1 LLARFRIAAI
11 AAVMICLTLL
21 LAPFQLAA
29 IRWAPRV
36 AGWLPFAWHRLARRL
51 IGLRVT
57 VHGRPPRAA
66 APRLIVA
73 NHVSWADIVVL
84 GSLLPL
90 SFIAKAEVRSWPG
103 ANLLARLQN
112 TVFIERHR
120 RGTAGRQAGEIAER
134 LAAGDTM
141 VLFAEGTTGSGHRL
155 LPFKTSLFGAIDA
168 ALGQGGHQR
177 LIVQPAAI
185 AYLRLHGLPLG
196 RYHQARAAWP
206 GDLTLLP
213 HLARFLEDGACDAQV
228 VFGEPLVVE
237 AGQDRKLL
245 ARTIHERIRRHF
257 SQAMRMRPPE

>member
-1 LLARFRIAAI
+1 MLARIRIAAI
-11 AAVMICLTLL
+11 AAVMICLTLV
-21 LAPFQLAA
+21 LAPLQLAA
-29 IRWAPRV
+29 IRWAPRR
-36 AGWLPFAWHRLARRL
+36 AGWLPLAWHRLARRL
-51 IGLRVT
+51 MGLRIT
-57 VHGRPPRAA
+57 VSGPSPPCA
-66 APRLIVA
+66 APLLIVA
-73 NHVSWADIVVL
+73 NHVSWADVVVL

-103 ANLLARLQN
+103 ANWLARLQN

-120 RGTAGRQAGEIAER
+120 RGAAGRQAGQIARR
-134 LAAGDTM
+134 LAAGDAM
-141 VLFAEGTTGSGHRL
+141 VLFAEGTTGSGHKL

-168 ALGQGGHQR
+168 ALGQNGHQQ

-228 VFGEPLVVE
+228 VFGEPLVVT
-237 AGQDRKLL
+237 AGHDRKEL
-245 ARTIHERIRRHF
+245 ARVIRGRIRLNF
-257 SQAMRMRPPE
+257 AQAMRMRPPQ